1 MAYGSV
7 NVPGVSGLELQAVIQ
22 SIADFKNEIFA
33 GEVTTPIETHDGR
46 VLTTQDGEQILACK
60 PLITR
65 KDTAA
70 LEAQINALASSIDKK
85 ISAHNVSEF
94 SHPTHL
100 SVR

>member
-1 MAYGSV
+1 MLGGG
-7 NVPGVSGLELQAVIQ
+7 NVAGPSGLELQAVIQ

-33 GEVTTPIETHDGR
+33 GEVTTPIETH
-46 VLTTQDGEQILACK
+46 DGEQILACK

>member
-1 MAYGSV
+1 MLGGG
-7 NVPGVSGLELQAVIQ
+7 NVAGPSGLELQAVIQ
-22 SIADFKNEIFA
+22 SIEDFKNEIFA

-65 KDTAA
+65 KDAAA

>member
-1 MAYGSV
+1 MLGGG
-7 NVPGVSGLELQAVIQ
+7 NVAGPAGLELQAVSQ

-33 GEVTTPIETHDGR
+33 GEVTTPLATHDDR
-46 VLTTQDGEQILACK
+46 VLTTQDGEQMLACK
-60 PLITR
+60 PLTTR

>member
-1 MAYGSV
+1 MLGGG
-7 NVPGVSGLELQAVIQ
+7 NVAGPSGLELQAVIQ

-33 GEVTTPIETHDGR
+33 GEVTTPIATHDGR
-46 VLTTQDGEQILACK
+46 VLTIQDGEQILACK

>member
-1 MAYGSV
+1 MLGGG
-7 NVPGVSGLELQAVIQ
+7 NVAGPSGLELQAVIQ
-22 SIADFKNEIFA
+22 LIADFKNEIFA
-33 GEVTTPIETHDGR
+33 GEVTTPIATHDGR

-70 LEAQINALASSIDKK
+70 LEAQINAVSSSIDKK

>member
-1 MAYGSV
+1 MLGGG
-7 NVPGVSGLELQAVIQ
+7 NVAGPSGLELQAVIQ
-22 SIADFKNEIFA
+22 SIYEFKKEIIS
-33 GEVTTPIETHDGR
+33 GEFTTPIETHDGR